1 MIFRCLVTDT
11 ACLVAGGMLLLTL
24 PAAAPGR
31 DASTLADPQARQAM
45 AVAASVTPPEHATTD
60 ILRLAGEY
68 SYGNGFDLNCT
79 LVLSPDGRFVYK
91 RCDCEV
97 VVEEVVGRAALKDG
111 ELVLEAEVPRKSWPS
126 GMHGVMIPVTWGQR
140 LYLLPQD
147 DFLGFSNQ
155 VNRGVEPI
163 STGSM
168 GRYFLREGDW
178 DRPADGKPSL
188 PHEWQQRLLEHPVRG
203 TMTGKDP
210 AGRWMINLGKKH
222 GVYDGMELSAWAPD
236 LRQFVTINVVET
248 GAESSAVSVERTQ
261 SRNQQ
266 LTGWIVYSRVVPPG
280 QEKKDGEK

>member
-1 MIFRCLVTDT
+1 MIFRRLVNDT
-11 ACLVAGGMLLLTL
+11 VGLAAGGMVLLTL
-24 PAAAPGR
+24 TATAPGQ
-31 DASTLADPQARQAM
+31 DSSALLDPQARQAM

-68 SYGNGFDLNCT
+68 AYGNGFDLNCT

-97 VVEEVVGRAALKDG
+97 VVEEVRGTAVLQNG
-111 ELVLEAEVPRKSWPS
+111 ELVLQTEQPRENWPS
-126 GMHGVMIPVTWGQR
+126 GMYGVMIPVRWGQR

-188 PHEWQQRLLEHPVRG
+188 PAEWQKRLLEQPVRG
-203 TMTGKDP
+203 TVTGKDP
-210 AGRWMINLGKKH
+210 SGRWMINLGKKH
-222 GVYDGMELSAWAPD
+222 GVYDGMELSAWATD

-248 GAESSAVSVERTQ
+248 GAESSAISIER
-261 SRNQQ
+261 SKPRDQQ

-280 QEKKDGEK
+280 QEKKDPEK